1 MEFSL
6 GLALYRL
13 SGKREARRT
22 EAAPPRPQGRLVWL
36 HSPSAESRP
45 AVLEL
50 ARRMR
55 VDDGVPVLLTS
66 PEPPSEPTEAVLT
79 APPIDRGDEVR
90 TFLDH
95 WRPEIAVFAEGEL
108 RPVLLEELARRRIPR
123 LLVDAT
129 TPRLVAGRRGWF
141 PGLLGHALAQFPRVL
156 LRDEAAARAFRKAG
170 ALAETLKISGP
181 MEEASAALPGNER
194 DRAALA
200 AALATRP
207 VWLAADLPADEEA
220 LVIAAHR
227 EALKLAHRLVLILA
241 PEEPARAAELAV
253 RLEEQEGWHVACRQQ
268 DEEPSAETEVYLVD
282 GGTDAGLWY
291 RLAPVVY
298 LGGGLGEKGC
308 RRNPME
314 AAALGSALI
323 LGPRQGPW
331 TRAYARLTRSMAA
344 RVIASAGDL
353 SLALSDLLS
362 PDRAARLAQ
371 AAWTIASEGAEVTEE
386 VIETIR
392 ALMDGTALPESP
404 GPALLALPAPPA
416 MRRQS

>member
-1 MEFSL
+1 MGFSL

-13 SGKREARRT
+13 SGQREARRT
-22 EAAPPRPQGRLVWL
+22 EPAPPRPQGRLVWL
-36 HSPSAESRP
+36 HSPSGDSRP

-50 ARRMR
+50 ARRMIT
-55 VDDGVPVLLTS
+55 DDGVPVLLTS
-66 PEPPSEPTEAVLT
+66 PEPPALPTDAVLT
-79 APPIDRGDEVR
+79 APPIDRAEEVR
-90 TFLDH
+90 AFLDH

-108 RPVLLEELARRRIPR
+108 RPILIEELTRRRIPR
-123 LLVDAT
+123 LMVDAT
-129 TPRLVAGRRGWF
+129 APRLVEGRRGWF
-141 PGLLGHALAQFPRVL
+141 PGLTAHALAQFPRIL

-170 ALAETLKISGP
+170 ALGDTLMISGP

-241 PEEPARAAELAV
+241 MEDPSRAQGLAA
-253 RLEEQEGWHVACRQQ
+253 RLEADEGWHVACRQQ
-268 DEEPSAETEVYLVD
+268 DQDPGGETEVYLVD
-282 GGTDAGLWY
+282 GGSADAGLWY

-298 LGGGLGEKGC
+298 LGGGLGETGC

-331 TRAYARLTRSMAA
+331 TRAYGRLTRAMAA

-371 AAWTIASEGAEVTEE
+371 AAWTIASEGAEVTED

-392 ALMDGTALPESP
+392 ALMDGTAPPDLSPAPAPALP
-404 GPALLALPAPPA
+404 GPVP
-416 MRRQS
+416 RQA

>member
-1 MEFSL
+1 MGFSL

-13 SGKREARRT
+13 SGQREARRT
-22 EAAPPRPQGRLVWL
+22 EPAPPRPQGRLVWL
-36 HSPSAESRP
+36 HSPSGDSRP

-50 ARRMR
+50 ARRMIT
-55 VDDGVPVLLTS
+55 DDGVPVLLTS
-66 PEPPSEPTEAVLT
+66 PEPPALPTDAVLT
-79 APPIDRGDEVR
+79 APPIDRAEEVR
-90 TFLDH
+90 AFLDH

-108 RPVLLEELARRRIPR
+108 RPILIEELTRRRIPR
-123 LLVDAT
+123 LMVDAT
-129 TPRLVAGRRGWF
+129 APRLVEGRRGWF
-141 PGLLGHALAQFPRVL
+141 PGLTAHALAQFPRIL

-170 ALAETLKISGP
+170 ALGDTLMISGP

-241 PEEPARAAELAV
+241 MEDPSRAQGLAA
-253 RLEEQEGWHVACRQQ
+253 RLEADEGWHVACRQQ
-268 DEEPSAETEVYLVD
+268 DQDPGGETEVYLVD
-282 GGTDAGLWY
+282 GGSADAGLWY

-298 LGGGLGEKGC
+298 LGGGLGDPGC

-331 TRAYARLTRSMAA
+331 TRAYGRLTRAMAA

-371 AAWTIASEGAEVTEE
+371 AAWTIASEGAEVTED

-392 ALMDGTALPESP
+392 ALMDGTAPPDLSP
-404 GPALLALPAPPA
+404 ATPPALPRPVP
-416 MRRQS
+416 RQA